1 MTTPYDPDITAE
13 FWGPD
18 SPRRP
23 RRVGA
28 RLSPLA
34 LRLAIV
40 VSVGVLMVPV
50 AVAMRASEPVGPVV
64 YADSGSDDDSG
75 VDSQVVIITSTS
87 IPEFA
92 VDPESASGGSSA
104 PDSVRIV
111 SLPILNPP
119 ERLVASSASGAC
131 QRTYRVHAGDSWIRI
146 AASGKMK
153 VEALLLANGSRMDTV
168 IHPGKEL
175 CIPAGAQMPT
185 PPPTPTTTVRPPTTT
200 RVVRST
206 SPSAPAPA
214 PSPARAPVTAEQVV
228 AMIREIWPAE
238 LAERAIAIAHRE
250 SRHRADA
257 YNGRCCYGVFQIYWN
272 VHRSWMAA
280 HGVTSVN
287 QLYDARTNIQMAY
300 QIYQRAGGWGPWT

>member
-13 FWGPD
+13 FWGPE

-23 RRVGA
+23 RRVGS

-40 VSVGVLMVPV
+40 AFVGALMVPV

-64 YADSGSDDDSG
+64 YADSGSAEDSG
-75 VDSQVVIITSTS
+75 VDSQVVIITGSS
-87 IPEFA
+87 IPENA
-92 VDPESASGGSSA
+92 DDPESASEGSPA

-119 ERLVASSASGAC
+119 ERSVAPAASGAC
-131 QRTYRVHAGDSWIRI
+131 QRTYRVHPGDSWMRI
-146 AASGKMK
+146 AASGQMK
-153 VEALLLANGSRMDTV
+153 VEALLSANGSRIDTV

-175 CIPAGAQMPT
+175 CIPAGARMPT

-200 RVVRST
+200 RAVRST
-206 SPSAPAPA
+206 SPGAPAPA
-214 PSPARAPVTAEQVV
+214 PARAPVTADQVV

-238 LAERAIAIAHRE
+238 LADRAIAIAYRE
-250 SRHRADA
+250 SRHRPEA

-287 QLYDARTNIQMAY
+287 QLYDARTNILMAY